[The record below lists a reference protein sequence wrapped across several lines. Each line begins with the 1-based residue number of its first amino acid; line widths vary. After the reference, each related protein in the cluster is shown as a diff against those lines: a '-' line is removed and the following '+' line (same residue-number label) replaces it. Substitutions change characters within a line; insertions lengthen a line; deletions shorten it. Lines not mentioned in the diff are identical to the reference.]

1 MRRIIGVGVTLLFA
15 VLAVF
20 LWKQS
25 QVSMASNQIAPDN
38 TVLYVEIPHLV
49 QTQRNL
55 LDTALYQIFREPS
68 VRRFL
73 KQPVSNLWKE
83 YQSSW
88 DSFLNLGCTALFF
101 CATDPSRQRWMAGFQ
116 SSANASVRTREIE
129 NISRRLFGCGA
140 LHILP
145 ARPGQVRAADDATG
159 IFFTEI
165 GGWTVLSRDSAL
177 LEEALKNTKSGA
189 AGLFS
194 SRLFQECR
202 SNIRT

>member
-20 LWKQS
+20 LWRQS

-38 TVLYVEIPHLV
+38 TLLYVEIPHLV

-88 DSFLNLGCTALFF
+88 
-101 CATDPSRQRWMAGFQ
+101 
-116 SSANASVRTREIE
+116 VR
-129 NISRRLFGCGA
+129 F
-140 LHILP
+140 
-145 ARPGQVRAADDATG
+145 
-159 IFFTEI
+159 
-165 GGWTVLSRDSAL
+165 
-177 LEEALKNTKSGA
+177 
-189 AGLFS
+189 
-194 SRLFQECR
+194 
-202 SNIRT
+202 